1 MSSAQAV
8 EHLPQKHEALPDVKP
23 QYYQKK
29 KHLSPNAV
37 FVAITGLE
45 LGNLIEFIYIHM

>member
-8 EHLPQKHEALPDVKP
+8 EHPQKHEALPDVKP

-29 KHLSPNAV
+29 NTLAQMQS
-37 FVAITGLE
+37 LLQS
-45 LGNLIEFIYIHM
+45 LG

>member
-29 KHLSPNAV
+29 KTTLAQMQS
-37 FVAITGLE
+37 LLQS
-45 LGNLIEFIYIHM
+45 LG